1 MIIGIKTPTVHDIGA
16 KKTFFFFFFPE
27 TTKCQICQQ
36 IMLGFYVH
44 TLKFEHKA
52 ALATAE

>member
-16 KKTFFFFFFPE
+16 KKTL
-27 TTKCQICQQ
+27 KCQICQQ